1 MKVTLEITMYPLTDG
16 FKNEVKSF
24 LKRLN
29 QQPNIEVIT
38 NGVSTQVFGEYDD
51 VMQGYNSA
59 LKPSMDSETPI
70 AVVSKIINSHLPPD
84 RWDSS
89 QWT

>member
-16 FKNEVKSF
+16 YKEEVKAF
-24 LKRLN
+24 LRRLN
-29 QQPNIEVIT
+29 RQEKIEVIT
-38 NGVSTQVFGEYDD
+38 NGVSTQVFGNYDD
-51 VMQGYNSA
+51 VMKAYTES
-59 LKPSMDSETPI
+59 LKPSMEGDVAI

-84 RWDSS
+84 RWDTS

>member
-16 FKNEVKSF
+16 YKEEVKAF
-24 LKRLN
+24 LRRLN
-29 QQPNIEVIT
+29 QQENIEVIT
-38 NGVSTQVFGEYDD
+38 NGVSTQVFGNYDD
-51 VMQGYNSA
+51 VMFGYTVA
-59 LKPSMDSETPI
+59 LKPSMEGETAI

-84 RWDSS
+84 RWDTS

>member
-16 FKNEVKSF
+16 YKEAVKDF
-24 LKRLN
+24 LRRLN
-29 QQPNIEVIT
+29 RYEDIEVIT

-51 VMQGYNSA
+51 VMKAYTDS
-59 LKPSMDSETPI
+59 LRPSMEDETAI
-70 AVVSKIINSHLPPD
+70 AVVTKIINSHLPPD
-84 RWDSS
+84 RWDTS

>member
-1 MKVTLEITMYPLTDG
+1 MYPLSDG
-16 FKNEVKSF
+16 YKEEVKSF
-24 LKRLN
+24 LRNLN
-29 QQPNIEVIT
+29 TEPNIDVIT

-51 VMQGYNSA
+51 VMNAYQKT
-59 LKPSMDSETPI
+59 LKSSLEGETPI
-70 AVVSKIINSHLPPD
+70 AAVSKVINSHLPPD

>member
-1 MKVTLEITMYPLTDG
+1 MYPLTDG
-16 FKNEVKSF
+16 YKEEVKAF
-24 LKRLN
+24 LRRLN
-29 QQPNIEVIT
+29 RQEKIEVTT

-51 VMQGYNSA
+51 VMSAYTDA
-59 LKPSMDSETPI
+59 LKPSMEGEVAI

-84 RWDSS
+84 RWDTS

>member
-16 FKNEVKSF
+16 YKEAVKDF
-24 LKRLN
+24 LRRLN
-29 QQPNIEVIT
+29 KFESIEVIT

-51 VMQGYNSA
+51 VMKAYTDA
-59 LKPSMDSETPI
+59 LRPSLQSDAPI

-84 RWDSS
+84 RWDTS

>member
-1 MKVTLEITMYPLTDG
+1 MYPLTDG
-16 FKNEVKSF
+16 YKEEVKSF
-24 LKRLN
+24 LRRLN
-29 QQPNIEVIT
+29 AHQNIEVIT

-51 VMQGYNSA
+51 VMKAHAES
-59 LKPSMDSETPI
+59 LKPSMEGEVAI

-84 RWDSS
+84 RWDTS

>member
-16 FKNEVKSF
+16 YKEEVKSF
-24 LKRLN
+24 LRRLN
-29 QQPNIEVIT
+29 LHDNIEVVT
-38 NGVSTQVFGEYDD
+38 NGVSTQVFGEYDE
-51 VMQGYNSA
+51 VMKAYIES
-59 LKPSMDSETPI
+59 LKPSLEGEIAI

-84 RWDSS
+84 RWDTS

>member
-16 FKNEVKSF
+16 YKEAVKDF
-24 LKRLN
+24 LRRLN
-29 QQPNIEVIT
+29 RHETIQVIT

-51 VMQGYNSA
+51 VMQAYTDS
-59 LKPSMDSETPI
+59 LKPSMEGETVI
-70 AVVSKIINSHLPPD
+70 AVASKIINSHLPPD
-84 RWDSS
+84 RWDTS